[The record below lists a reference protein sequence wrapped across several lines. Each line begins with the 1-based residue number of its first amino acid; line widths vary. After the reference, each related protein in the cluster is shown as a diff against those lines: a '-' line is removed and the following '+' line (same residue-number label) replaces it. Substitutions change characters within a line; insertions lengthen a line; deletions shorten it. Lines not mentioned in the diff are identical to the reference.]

1 MSEKPEI
8 LACVLIP
15 VVEGMLLL
23 PNVSIAE
30 IVDFAEPEPA
40 EDAPS
45 WLLGHIV
52 WRGIRLPVISY
63 DNANGG
69 QASQGNSRKR
79 IVVLNTIGKDH
90 DKQPFLA
97 LVIQDIPRQAKLN
110 EADLAPRDEQTGG
123 PADLMMVELEGE
135 TVRIP
140 NLEYLEQLAAEHA
153 AA

>member
-1 MSEKPEI
+1 MSEKPEV

-30 IVDFAEPEPA
+30 IVDFAEPEPS

-45 WLLGHIV
+45 WLFGHIV

-63 DNANGG
+63 DRANGG
-69 QASQGNSRKR
+69 QEPPENPRKR

-110 EADLAPRDEQTGG
+110 EADLAPRDEQAG

-140 NLEYLEQLAAEHA
+140 NLEYLEQLAAEYA